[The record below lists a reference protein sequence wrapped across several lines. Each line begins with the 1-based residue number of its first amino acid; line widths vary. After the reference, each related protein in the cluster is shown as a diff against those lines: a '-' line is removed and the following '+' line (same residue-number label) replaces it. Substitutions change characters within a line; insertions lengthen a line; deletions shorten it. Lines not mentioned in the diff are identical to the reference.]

1 MAGSVGNIETDI
13 IKNGLVFNMD
23 AANRASYVNGNTTAF
38 NTIDLTQSGSFISDP
53 TYISPPISA
62 SCWDFDGVD
71 DYINCGDTS
80 NLEGINGITIDTWVY
95 PQIAG
100 SGTALGIV
108 SRDSGTRS
116 WYLATYSSN
125 KFRWFVSTNGSSN
138 DSINSSA
145 AFSLNTWYNVTVTW
159 NNQGIYIYINGV
171 FDSSEA
177 LVNTSPP
184 LPNIS
189 EPLKIGDRQTG
200 QEWNG
205 QIANVKIYNRALS
218 ATEVLH
224 NYNALKGRFE

>member
-1 MAGSVGNIETDI
+1 MSGRVGSITTDI
-13 IKNGLVFNMD
+13 IADGLVFNMD
-23 AANRASYVNGNTTAF
+23 AANRASYVPDATTSYNTL
-38 NTIDLTQSGSFISDP
+38 DLSTSGSLQDTGMYSSINEG
-53 TYISPPISA
+53 T
-62 SCWDFDGVD
+62 WVFDGVD
-71 DYINCGDTS
+71 DYIDCGDTS
-80 NLEGINGITIDTWVY
+80 DLEGINGITIDTWVY

-100 SGTALGIV
+100 SGPALGIV
-108 SRDSGTRS
+108 SRDSVGTRS

-138 DSINSSA
+138 DSMNSSA

-159 NNQGIYIYINGV
+159 SNQGIYIYINGV

-205 QIANVKIYNRALS
+205 QIANVKIYTRALI
-218 ATEVLH
+218 ANEVLH
-224 NYNALKGRFE
+224 NYNALKGRFGL

>member
-1 MAGSVGNIETDI
+1 MGIRRGEITTKIVSD
-13 IKNGLVFNMD
+13 GLVFNMD
-23 AANRASYVNGNTTAF
+23 AANRASYPRTGTTVF
-38 NTIDLTQSGSFISDP
+38 NTANLSQSGSLEAGVGFSNE
-53 TYISPPISA
+53 A
-62 SCWDFDGVD
+62 SGIWSFDGVD

-100 SGTALGIV
+100 SGPALGIV

-138 DSINSSA
+138 DSMNSSA

-159 NNQGIYIYINGV
+159 SNQGIYIYINGV

-205 QIANVKIYNRALS
+205 EIGPVHIYNRALS
-218 ATEVLH
+218 AEEVLS
-224 NYNALKGRFE
+224 NYNGLRGRFGV

>member
-1 MAGSVGNIETDI
+1 SSTKRKIWI
-13 IKNGLVFNMD
+13 IMGIRRGEITTKIVSDGLVFNMD
-23 AANRASYVNGNTTAF
+23 AANRASYPRTGTTVF
-38 NTIDLTQSGSFISDP
+38 NTANLSQSGSLEAGVGFSNE
-53 TYISPPISA
+53 A
-62 SCWDFDGVD
+62 SGIWSFDGVD

-100 SGTALGIV
+100 SGPALGIV

-138 DSINSSA
+138 DSMNSSA

-159 NNQGIYIYINGV
+159 SNQGIYIYINGV

-177 LVNTSPP
+177 LVNTSP
-184 LPNIS
+184 
-189 EPLKIGDRQTG
+189 
-200 QEWNG
+200 
-205 QIANVKIYNRALS
+205 
-218 ATEVLH
+218 
-224 NYNALKGRFE
+224 